1 MKSKKLEH
9 LMKLVKCYWKETN
22 IEKSSKILK
31 NILVLANNFQTLLL
45 VWKQNMIKTNQ
56 ITPFYKHCDLKNALK
71 QKQSEMGGS
80 NGSIIRCSNHKI
92 LLAYWASTKFT
103 VCLQKFSKINTNFKI
118 QKCYGYSF
126 SKVEFLTI
134 VTSIPLVFL

>member
-9 LMKLVKCYWKETN
+9 LMKLVKYYWKEAN

-56 ITPFYKHCDLKNALK
+56 ITPFYKHCHLMNALK

-80 NGSIIRCSNHKI
+80 NGSIIWGSNHKI

-103 VCLQKFSKINTNFKI
+103 VCL
-118 QKCYGYSF
+118 
-126 SKVEFLTI
+126 
-134 VTSIPLVFL
+134 